1 MAGYDISEVNRRIK
15 EDPVEFLR
23 DCDAL
28 LHQSVV
34 VAADSIKIHMK
45 TCPIVLLSGP
55 SGSGKTT
62 MSKMMEEELDNQG
75 ISTVAVSMDNYFLSI
90 DPATTPRAP
99 SGEYDFESPKCLD
112 MELINEHFA
121 AIMHGEIIRIPHF
134 TFATQK
140 RSTSR
145 FTPLRLKENEIV
157 IFEGIHAL
165 NDEITKANPEAFKLY
180 ISASSGFEKDKKPFF
195 DSTWLRLIRRIV
207 RDDNFRGSSAE
218 YTLRMWQNVLRGE
231 KLYIDPNIYKANI
244 ALDTTLPYEV
254 SLMKHFA
261 EPLLRKL
268 PNKYPN
274 QEELEEVLEAFQFF
288 EGVNPELAGPE
299 SLLREFIGGSEYFG
313 DNKGEEA

>member
-1 MAGYDISEVNRRIK
+1 MSAYDLSEINRRIR
-15 EDPVEFLR
+15 EDPREFVR

-28 LHQSVV
+28 LQQCVV
-34 VAADSIKIHMK
+34 VAANSIRIHMK

-62 MSKMMEEELDNQG
+62 MSRMVEKELEAQG

-90 DPATTPRAP
+90 DPETTPRTP
-99 SGEYDFESPKCLD
+99 TGEYDFESPRCLD
-112 MELINEHFA
+112 MELINEHFT
-121 AIMHGEIIRIPHF
+121 AIMRGEIIRIPHF

-145 FTPLRLKENEIV
+145 FTPLRLRDSEIV

-165 NDEITKANPEAFKLY
+165 NDEITKVHPEAFKLY
-180 ISASSGFEKDKKPFF
+180 ISASSEIRRDGKPFF
-195 DSTWLRLIRRIV
+195 ESTWLRLIRRIV

-218 YTLRMWQNVLRGE
+218 YTLRMWPNVLRGE
-231 KLYIDPNIYKANI
+231 KLYIDPNVYKANI
-244 ALDTTLPYEV
+244 ALDTALPYEIP
-254 SLMKHFA
+254 LMKRYA

-268 PNKYPN
+268 PGRFQN
-274 QEELEEVLEAFQFF
+274 QEELESILAAFQFF
-288 EGVNPELAGPE
+288 ESINPSIVGPN

-313 DNKGEEA
+313 DSKG